1 MQRAQTEDGSLH
13 DLFEKSYKDFLDLN
27 LTLAQQ
33 DGGSLH
39 ALFEES
45 NTHFHHVLRQ
55 AKLKFRDKLIKL
67 AKKKIGIANVE
78 HTAYTGDGINLIERI
93 KQKHDQQLRLKRKPL
108 LDTGK
113 LLQDLFVQARNRN
126 VWTLYVDYDIQENVL
141 DNLVWLHL
149 YEECG
154 STWNIQEVEK
164 KMKESEE

>member
-1 MQRAQTEDGSLH
+1 
-13 DLFEKSYKDFLDLN
+13 
-27 LTLAQQ
+27 
-33 DGGSLH
+33 
-39 ALFEES
+39 
-45 NTHFHHVLRQ
+45 
-55 AKLKFRDKLIKL
+55 
-67 AKKKIGIANVE
+67 VE